1 MDALKKPHH
10 RQALPVISVVTFL
23 GFLDTHLL
31 IPVLAL
37 YLSEFGAGIGIT
49 GLIIGL
55 YSLTNTPANIFF
67 GGLIDRIGYK
77 LPLVSGLIGDVL
89 SMLLYSVSR
98 LPIHLA
104 LVRVL
109 HGTTGALIGPATMSA
124 MAEYS
129 TEDRKGKVMSFYG
142 IAIATATLVGYGLSG
157 VLASRLGYT
166 AVFLFGAAML
176 LAGVIL
182 TLWLPGSRQNGNVPR
197 ASFADSF
204 NKVKGLFKKR
214 GLVITYGSIFAQ
226 YFTFGGVVTLLP
238 LHVKNL
244 GMEAFHV
251 GMLLALF
258 AVMFII
264 LQFPAGTF
272 SDRRGRLIPTVCG
285 LSLSAVALI
294 ILPSVS
300 NFPLLALTMAL
311 YGAAYGILFPS
322 ISALL
327 VDHTTPEERGL
338 ATGIFHAL
346 LTAGVAVGAPVIGWV
361 GEAAGIETGLMVSAG
376 VIILAIVTVLRA
388 ARRI

>member
-77 LPLVSGLIGDVL
+77 LPLVSGLIGDAL

-285 LSLSAVALI
+285 LSLSAVALL

-300 NFPLLALTMAL
+300 SFPLLALTMAL

-361 GEAAGIETGLMVSAG
+361 GQAAGIETGLMVSAG